1 MFERAIERYYK
12 EVEEYFKEYEKY
24 FNSIQ
29 LKLSVSP
36 EDLENYN
43 TLQNKI
49 NEYRKNMITILRDF
63 IKRKED
69 FYGFILR

>member
-1 MFERAIERYYK
+1 
-12 EVEEYFKEYEKY
+12 VEEYFRDYKKY

-49 NEYRKNMITILRDF
+49 NEYRKNMIFILRDF

-69 FYGFILR
+69 FYDFILYESE